1 MSFSFGLDIGS
12 LLNFITSIG
21 AGSAAHKRN
30 VDLMNR
36 QNRFNAGEAALNREF
51 QSNEAQ
57 LARQWQ
63 ENFYN
68 QFQSPQAMVHQYE
81 AAGMNPVLATG
92 VPISSPPSA
101 SSAQGSMAQGAAAP
115 YMDVIGIMAQFQNLM
130 KLDAE
135 IKNINK
141 DTEEK
146 ESRIGV
152 NKADVTYKES
162 LKNLTDN
169 QVQLVKGQFRKVA
182 AEAKNEE
189 YRHNILLLE
198 KEITEMQRNQD
209 LREQEFHQKYGV
221 YPNDSVQAIILKL
234 LDRKGEQFKNWF
246 LRTMTELNNSFTLP
260 DYSKQ

>member
-1 MSFSFGLDIGS
+1 MAFSFGLDIGS

-63 ENFYN
+63 EDFYN
-68 QFQSPQAMVHQYE
+68 QYQSPQAMVHQYE

-115 YMDVIGIMAQFQNLM
+115 YMDVVGIMAQFQNLM

-135 IKNINK
+135 IKNIK
-141 DTEEK
+141 ADTKEK
-146 ESRIGV
+146 EQNVFESVSRE
-152 NKADVTYKES
+152 NLNYAMQELTKE
-162 LKNLTDN
+162 
-169 QVQLVKGQFRKVA
+169 QVQESINRANLLANQAKTETAKQEYLVVEKALKEAQKSQIDLDLALSNAFEEITGIKAPVSTINALLTA
-182 AEAKNEE
+182 AANVIGSIPG
-189 YRHNILLLE
+189 NIL
-198 KEITEMQRNQD
+198 K
-209 LREQEFHQKYGV
+209 FAVK
-221 YPNDSVQAIILKL
+221 K
-234 LDRKGEQFKNWF
+234 K
-246 LRTMTELNNSFTLP
+246 
-260 DYSKQ
+260 